1 MGNRLI
7 YLYVILSF
15 ITLSVHARGKEK
27 VWAPRVDKPLIT
39 HCSRPYEPTAGLQDR
54 HIAVW
59 QSHGWYYERKLDRWE
74 WQRARLMQTVEDLYT
89 QSYVLPYLV
98 PMLENA
104 GANVLLPRERD
115 VAKAELIVDNDR
127 MATEDGTYTETIGKH
142 PWAQGEGQGFAHL
155 RKSYSDGEN
164 PFREGTY
171 RQTTTI
177 KKGEE
182 SQASWTPSF
191 PCKGEYGVY
200 VSYKSLPGS
209 TDDALYTVYHLG
221 GKTEFR
227 INQRMGGG
235 TWIYLGK
242 FLFTKGE
249 NPLCGR
255 ITLSNRSARSGRILT
270 ADAVKIGGGM
280 GNIVRNGLG
289 SNHPR
294 FTEGSRYW
302 LQWAGAP
309 DSVYT
314 PFHGENDY
322 NDDYCS
328 RALWVNWLGGG
339 SDVLPKRRGLGVPL
353 DLSLAL
359 HTDAG
364 TTKGDATIGTLMIY
378 ETETEGRTTY
388 ANGASR
394 ELAGI
399 LADTI
404 QKLIVRD
411 IRALYEPEWN
421 CRGMWNKPY
430 YEARVPEIPAV
441 LIELLSHQNFADMRY
456 GLDPRFRFTVSRA
469 IYKGM
474 LRFVSGQRGK
484 PCVVQPLPPHSV
496 MASLDSNGNA
506 HIRWRPTIDTLE
518 PTASPTGYVVYT
530 RIDSCGWDNGV
541 MVEDTTYS
549 VTLDRDHIY
558 SWKICAVNEG
568 GQSFPSEIVSA
579 GIPQAWETSMGTA
592 LVINGFQRI
601 SAPADFCI
609 TTSDSISMAGFLD
622 DVDHGVPY
630 IQDISYVGS
639 QKEFLRSKPWTDDDA
654 GGHGDSYGDYET
666 EVIAGNTFD
675 YAYTHGLSLMQCGKP
690 FVSCDRL
697 AVEDGYAS
705 LKDYTFVDLV
715 LGKQC
720 QTKMGSGKHCPL
732 EFKTFTPAMQ
742 AAIKSYLLEGGG
754 RQLLVSGAYV
764 GSDLWANPLAPPLDE
779 DKAFARD
786 ILKYKWRTSR
796 ADRTGEVMMVRSSV
810 SQSGHAMRYANTLN
824 AQTYVV
830 ESPDAIEP
838 SCPEAHTVMRY
849 AGNSLSAA
857 VAYMGSDYGTFVM
870 AVPFESVTDPE
881 SRHRLMRQILEMG
894 INTKTLLRQQS

>member
-27 VWAPRVDKPLIT
+27 VWAPRVDKPLVT
-39 HCSRPYEPTAGLQDR
+39 PSARPYTPTAGLQDR

-115 VAKAELIVDNDR
+115 VAKEELILDNDR
-127 MATEDGTYTETIGKH
+127 MTTVDGTYTETIGEH
-142 PWAQGEGQGFAHL
+142 PWTDGDGQGFAHL
-155 RKSYSDGEN
+155 KRTYSDGEN
-164 PFREGTY
+164 PFRDGTY
-171 RQTTTI
+171 RQTTTTR
-177 KKGEE
+177 KGAE
-182 SQASWTPSF
+182 SQAAWIPSI
-191 PCKGEYGVY
+191 PSKGEYAVY

-227 INQRMGGG
+227 VNQRMGGG
-235 TWIYLGK
+235 TWIYLGR

-249 NPLCGR
+249 NPMCGR
-255 ITLSNRSARSGRILT
+255 ITLSNRSARPGRILT

-280 GNIVRNGLG
+280 GNIVRNGLQ

-294 FTEGSRYW
+294 FTEGARYW

-328 RALWVNWLGGG
+328 RPLWVNWMGGG
-339 SDVLPKRRGLGVPL
+339 SDVLPDRQGLRVPL
-353 DLSLAL
+353 DLSLAF

-378 ETETEGRTTY
+378 ESETEGRTTY

-411 IRALYEPEWN
+411 VRALHEPEWN
-421 CRGMWNKPY
+421 CRGIWNKPY
-430 YEARVPEIPAV
+430 FEARVPEVPAV

-474 LRFVSGQRGK
+474 LRFISSQRSR

-496 MASLDSNGNA
+496 MASVDSNGDA
-506 HIRWRPTIDTLE
+506 HIRWRATDDPLE
-518 PTASPTGYVVYT
+518 PSASPSGYVVYT

-549 VTLDRDHIY
+549 VPLDRDHIY

-568 GQSFPSEIVSA
+568 GQSFPSETVSA
-579 GIPQAWETSMGTA
+579 GIPQAWQAGMGTA

-601 SAPADFCI
+601 SAPADFCF
-609 TTSDSISMAGFLD
+609 TTSDSIFMAGFLD
-622 DVDHGVPY
+622 DIDHGVPY
-630 IQDISYVGS
+630 IQDISHVGS
-639 QKEFLRSKPWTDDDA
+639 QKEFCRSRPWTDDDA
-654 GGHGDSYGDYET
+654 GGFGDSYGDRET
-666 EVIAGNTFD
+666 DVVSGNTFD
-675 YAYTHGLSLMQCGKP
+675 YAYIHGLSLMACGRA
-690 FVSCDRL
+690 FSSCDRH
-697 AVEDGYAS
+697 AVEDGTAI
-705 LKDYTFVDLV
+705 LQGHPFVDLI

-720 QTKMGSGKHCPL
+720 QTKMGNGKNFPL

-742 AAIKSYLLEGGG
+742 AAIKSYLLGYGGHV
-754 RQLLVSGAYV
+754 LVSGAYV
-764 GSDLWANPLAPPLDE
+764 GTDLWANPLAPPLDE
-779 DKAFARD
+779 DKAFAQD
-786 ILKYKWRTSR
+786 VLKYKWRTGR
-796 ADRTGEVMMVRSSV
+796 ADRTGRAVSVRSALSEA
-810 SQSGHAMRYANTLN
+810 GDMYRYANTLN
-824 AQTYVV
+824 ARTYVV

-838 SCPEAHTVMRY
+838 SCPDAHTVMRY
-849 AGNSLSAA
+849 AGNNLSAG
-857 VAYMGSDYGTFVM
+857 VAYWGKDYRTFVM
-870 AVPFESVTDPE
+870 GFPFESITNPE
-881 SRHRLMRQILEMG
+881 MRHRLMRQILEMG